1 MKKDF
6 LELEVNTKQTVLSSK
21 SLFYKTE
28 KFISETKYILNIDYL
43 LSKVCET
50 ILIYQNEILL
60 NEPQTE
66 SKIDCF
72 MVETQDKEFTFIF
85 KFGFQ
90 LGLNLNKYD
99 IVLFDYVTK
108 NVDEQTKHTVNEYV
122 KLNQTIKVA
131 IKKYKQEVKLQDFA
145 KLYLISNKSGVNLP
159 RLNLTQ
165 KQIVETVD
173 KNILV
178 QGVAGSG
185 KTNICIDKIIFTA
198 CKNFTGK
205 VLYTTFSR
213 GLLIDTKLK
222 VESYKQDL
230 EQVLQDYK
238 NNNILFLDNNHKKAL
253 QNKVGIYFFSD
264 DDDEIIKKL
273 EKVIYYLSNKVDYYL
288 IEDLYKLKFNY
299 DNLFANQTYFI
310 NTYSKNLT
318 NHQIEKAFSKLS
330 GLSKEII
337 YKEIYGM
344 IFGFYNLE
352 TKPTIMPLNEYIN
365 LRQNSFNKQECET
378 IYQIA
383 SDYFKHLQNKNLL
396 DNNIASRKLINEI
409 NNFEYSLSVIDE
421 VQDYTQVNL
430 CLFKKLSLKMFC
442 VGDALQMVNPSYF
455 NFGYLKTL
463 LFEKDVADVMQ
474 LKHNYRNSAKI
485 EEIINSLGEINR
497 LEFGTHNF
505 VLKGESV
512 DNGIKTTA
520 VFINGNNFLDS
531 VANSKFD
538 NFTVV
543 VASDK
548 EKRELQKILKNQEVL
563 TVSEIKGLERDTV
576 VVYNLLSSNL
586 EKWNLLSRNKVNH
599 KQADENSVFRYYYN
613 LFYVGLTRAKQNLFV
628 YEQNQINQFT
638 NFFTENFEV
647 LDVPS
652 AISVLTDI
660 VKVVEFTEQEAIN
673 RIEEFVR
680 LEQYENARFAA
691 RKIKNDVNRIN
702 AIRTIEINENLIRV
716 GKYRE
721 AGVKFWEY
729 GMIAEAKKQFVLS
742 GDTILIELMDT
753 ISSNKSDLNID
764 IISYFSD
771 VKDNKV
777 ATEFIINT
785 VKKDVENLK
794 QEFNDIKQKFIKGR
808 K

>member
-50 ILIYQNEILL
+50 ILINLNEILV
-60 NEPQTE
+60 NEQQTE
-66 SKIDCF
+66 NLLDCF
-72 MVETQDKEFTFIF
+72 MVETHDKEFTFIF
-85 KFGFQ
+85 KFGYQ
-90 LGLNLNKYD
+90 VGLNLNKYD

-122 KLNQTIKVA
+122 KLNPTIKTT
-131 IKKYKQEVKLQDFA
+131 IKKYKHEVDLRDFI

-159 RLNLTQ
+159 RLNQTQ

-222 VESYKQDL
+222 IESYKQDL
-230 EQVLQDYK
+230 EQILQDYK
-238 NNNILFLDNNHKKAL
+238 NNDILFLDDNHKKAL
-253 QNKVGIYFFSD
+253 ENKVGIYFFSD
-264 DDDEIIKKL
+264 DDNEIIKKL
-273 EKVIYYLSNKVDYYL
+273 EKVINYLTNKVDYYL
-288 IEDLYKLKFNY
+288 IEDLYKLKFDY
-299 DNLFANQTYFI
+299 DNSFANQTYFI

-318 NHQIEKAFSKLS
+318 NHQIEKAFNKLS
-330 GLSKEII
+330 GLSKEIV

-352 TKPTIMPLNEYIN
+352 TKQTIMPLNDYIN

-383 SDYFKHLQNKNLL
+383 VDYFKHLQNKGLL
-396 DNNIASRKLINEI
+396 DNNIASRKLIDKI
-409 NNFEYSLSVIDE
+409 NDFEYSLSVIDE

-463 LFEKDVADVMQ
+463 LFEKDVTDVMQ

-485 EEIINSLGEINR
+485 EEIINSLGEINK

-520 VFINGNNFLDS
+520 VFVDGNNFVTQ

-538 NFTVV
+538 NFTFV

-548 EKRELQKILKNQEVL
+548 EKRELQKVLKNQEVL

-576 VVYNLLSSNL
+576 VAYNLLSSNL
-586 EKWNLLSRNKVNH
+586 DKWNLLSRNKINH

-628 YEQNQINQFT
+628 CEQNKVSQFS
-638 NFFTENFEV
+638 NFFNENFDV
-647 LDVPS
+647 LDVDS

-691 RKIKNDVNRIN
+691 RKIKNDVARIN
-702 AIRTIEINENLIRV
+702 AIRTIEINESLISV

-742 GDTILIELMDT
+742 GDTILIELMET
-753 ISSNKSDLNID
+753 IGSSNSDLNID
-764 IISYFSD
+764 IVSYFTD

-794 QEFNDIKQKFIKGR
+794 REFNDIKQKFIKGR